1 MTGTFKIVNSKTE
14 FVLKTGRFISSY
26 DLMIN
31 GFTALKQFS
40 RKRRN
45 SKSYAIDIIVDED
58 LQKRDEFTEM
68 DILNEKPFFFK

>member
-40 RKRRN
+40 RKRIN
-45 SKSYAIDIIVDED
+45 SKSYAIDICIDED

-68 DILNEKPFFFK
+68 DILNGKPFFFK

>member
-1 MTGTFKIVNSKTE
+1 MTGTFKIVNYKTE
-14 FVLKTGRFISSY
+14 FVLKAGRFISSY

-31 GFTALKQFS
+31 GFTALQQFS

-45 SKSYAIDIIVDED
+45 SKSYAIDICIDED

-68 DILNEKPFFFK
+68 DILNGKPFFFK

>member
-1 MTGTFKIVNSKTE
+1 
-14 FVLKTGRFISSY
+14 
-26 DLMIN
+26 MIN

-68 DILNEKPFFFK
+68 DILNGKPFFFK

>member
-40 RKRRN
+40 RKRIN
-45 SKSYAIDIIVDED
+45 SKSYAIDICIDED

-68 DILNEKPFFFK
+68 DILNGKPLFFK